1 MRYRIVDDIAEDED
15 VTRLMR
21 EREVEPDI
29 AEKTQ
34 WLIGAETDD
43 IEIIEELQT

>member
-21 EREVEPDI
+21 EREVEADI
-29 AEKTQ
+29 AEMTQ
-34 WLIGAETDD
+34 PLIGAETDD
-43 IEIIEELQT
+43 IEIMEELQT